1 MMKALI
7 YKDLI
12 SIKNALLLQFV
23 IIIGLG
29 IYFYK
34 ENQLVLIPLFFI
46 LIPIIL
52 LGMVFGIDNQYST
65 DKYLI
70 SSGISRKKI
79 VFSRYTII
87 WFMSI
92 FAMALSFV
100 VGFNKNPLT
109 KEIPLILILSSLFF
123 ITSIVGVVELPLMYK
138 FGAEKARLVF
148 VILYF
153 LVFAF
158 FSTVSSNKE
167 WLLEYVNK
175 GLTMDKTLLSL
186 IIFAITIIV
195 HSISVFISIKIFEN
209 KEL

>member
-1 MMKALI
+1 MKALI

-12 SIKNALLLQFV
+12 SIKNALLLQF
-23 IIIGLG
+23 IIIVGLG
-29 IYFYK
+29 VYFYK

-46 LIPIIL
+46 LVPVII

-65 DKYLI
+65 NKYLI

-87 WFMSI
+87 WFMSL

-100 VGFNKNPLT
+100 VGFNKNPIT
-109 KEIPLILILSSLFF
+109 KEIPLILLISSLFF
-123 ITSIVGVVELPLMYK
+123 VTSIVGVVELPLMYK

-153 LVFAF
+153 VVFAF
-158 FSTVSSNKE
+158 FSTISSNKE

-186 IIFAITIIV
+186 IIFTITIIV
-195 HSISVFISIKIFEN
+195 HALSIFISIKIFEN

>member
-1 MMKALI
+1 MKALI

-12 SIKNALLLQFV
+12 SIKNALLLQFAV
-23 IIIGLG
+23 IIGLG

-87 WFMSI
+87 WFMSL
-92 FAMALSFV
+92 FAIALSFV

-158 FSTVSSNKE
+158 FSTISSNKE

>member
-1 MMKALI
+1 MKALI

-12 SIKNALLLQFV
+12 SIKNALLLQFAV
-23 IIIGLG
+23 IIGLG

-46 LIPIIL
+46 LVPVIL

-87 WFMSI
+87 WFMSL

-109 KEIPLILILSSLFF
+109 KEIPLILILSALFF

-153 LVFAF
+153 VVFAF
-158 FSTVSSNKE
+158 FSTISSNKE

-186 IIFAITIIV
+186 IIFTITIIV

>member
-1 MMKALI
+1 MKALI

-46 LIPIIL
+46 LVPVIL

-87 WFMSI
+87 WFMSL

-109 KEIPLILILSSLFF
+109 KEIPLILLISSLFF
-123 ITSIVGVVELPLMYK
+123 VTSIVGVVELPLMYK

-153 LVFAF
+153 VVFAF
-158 FSTVSSNKE
+158 FSTISSNKE

>member
-1 MMKALI
+1 MKALI

-65 DKYLI
+65 NKYLI

-87 WFMSI
+87 WFMSL
-92 FAMALSFV
+92 FAIALSFV

-109 KEIPLILILSSLFF
+109 KEIPLILIISSLFF

-158 FSTVSSNKE
+158 FSTISSNKE

-195 HSISVFISIKIFEN
+195 HTISVFISIKIFEN

>member
-1 MMKALI
+1 MKALI

-23 IIIGLG
+23 IIVGLG
-29 IYFYK
+29 VYFYK

-46 LIPIIL
+46 LVPVIL
-52 LGMVFGIDNQYST
+52 LGMVFGMDNQYST

-87 WFMSI
+87 WFMSL

-153 LVFAF
+153 LVFTF
-158 FSTVSSNKE
+158 FSTISSNKE

-186 IIFAITIIV
+186 IIFTITIIV
-195 HSISVFISIKIFEN
+195 HALSVFISIKIFEN

>member
-1 MMKALI
+1 MKALI

-12 SIKNALLLQFV
+12 SIKNALLLQFAV
-23 IIIGLG
+23 IIGLG

-87 WFMSI
+87 WFMSL
-92 FAMALSFV
+92 FAIALSFV

-158 FSTVSSNKE
+158 FSTISSNKE

-195 HSISVFISIKIFEN
+195 HALSVFISIKIFEN

>member
-1 MMKALI
+1 MKALI

-46 LIPIIL
+46 LVPIIL

-65 DKYLI
+65 NKYLI

-87 WFMSI
+87 WFMSL
-92 FAMALSFV
+92 FAIALSFV

-158 FSTVSSNKE
+158 FSTISSNKE

-186 IIFAITIIV
+186 IIFTITIIV
-195 HSISVFISIKIFEN
+195 HALSVFISIKIFEN

>member
-1 MMKALI
+1 MKALI

-23 IIIGLG
+23 VIIGLG

-87 WFMSI
+87 WFMSL
-92 FAMALSFV
+92 FAMALSFI

-153 LVFAF
+153 VVFAF
-158 FSTVSSNKE
+158 FSTISSNKE
-167 WLLEYVNK
+167 WILEYVNK

-186 IIFAITIIV
+186 IIFVITIIV

>member
-1 MMKALI
+1 MKALI

-12 SIKNALLLQFV
+12 SIKNALLLQFAV
-23 IIIGLG
+23 IIGLG

-87 WFMSI
+87 WFMSL
-92 FAMALSFV
+92 FAIALSFV

-158 FSTVSSNKE
+158 FSTISSNKE

-175 GLTMDKTLLSL
+175 GLTIDKTLLSL

-195 HSISVFISIKIFEN
+195 HALSVFISIKIFEN

>member
-1 MMKALI
+1 MKALI

-87 WFMSI
+87 WFMSL
-92 FAMALSFV
+92 FAIALSFV

-109 KEIPLILILSSLFF
+109 KEIPLILLISSLFF

-138 FGAEKARLVF
+138 FGAEKARFIF

-153 LVFAF
+153 IVFAF
-158 FSTVSSNKE
+158 FSTISSNKE
-167 WLLEYVNK
+167 WILEYVNK

-186 IIFAITIIV
+186 IIFVITIIV

>member
-1 MMKALI
+1 MKALI

-23 IIIGLG
+23 IIVGLG

-46 LIPIIL
+46 LVPVIL

-65 DKYLI
+65 NKYLI

-87 WFMSI
+87 WLMSL
-92 FAMALSFV
+92 FAIALSFV

-109 KEIPLILILSSLFF
+109 KEIPLILILSALFF

-153 LVFAF
+153 VVFAF
-158 FSTVSSNKE
+158 FSTISSNKE

-175 GLTMDKTLLSL
+175 GLTMNKTLLALL
-186 IIFAITIIV
+186 IFILTIII
-195 HSISVFISIKIFEN
+195 HALSVFSSIKIFEN

>member
-1 MMKALI
+1 MKALI

-12 SIKNALLLQFV
+12 SIKNALLLQF
-23 IIIGLG
+23 IIIVGLG
-29 IYFYK
+29 VYFYK
-34 ENQLVLIPLFFI
+34 ENQLILIPLFFI
-46 LIPIIL
+46 LVPVII

-65 DKYLI
+65 NKYLI

-87 WFMSI
+87 WFMSL
-92 FAMALSFV
+92 FAMALSFI

-158 FSTVSSNKE
+158 FSTISSNKE

-186 IIFAITIIV
+186 IIFTITIIV

>member
-1 MMKALI
+1 MKALI

-23 IIIGLG
+23 IIVGLG
-29 IYFYK
+29 VYFYK

-87 WFMSI
+87 WFMSL
-92 FAMALSFV
+92 FAIALSFV

-138 FGAEKARLVF
+138 FGAEKARFIF

-153 LVFAF
+153 IVFAF
-158 FSTVSSNKE
+158 FSTISSNKE

>member
-1 MMKALI
+1 MKALI
-7 YKDLI
+7 YKDFI
-12 SIKNALLLQFV
+12 SIKNALLLQFI

-46 LIPIIL
+46 LVPVIL

-65 DKYLI
+65 NKYLI

-87 WFMSI
+87 WFMSL
-92 FAMALSFV
+92 FAIALSFV

-109 KEIPLILILSSLFF
+109 KEIPLILILSALFF

-153 LVFAF
+153 VVFAF
-158 FSTVSSNKE
+158 FSTISSNKE

-175 GLTMDKTLLSL
+175 GLTMNKTLLALL
-186 IIFAITIIV
+186 IFILTIII
-195 HSISVFISIKIFEN
+195 HALSVFSSSKIFEN

>member
-1 MMKALI
+1 MKALI

-46 LIPIIL
+46 LIPIIV

-87 WFMSI
+87 WFMSL
-92 FAMALSFV
+92 FAMALSFL

-158 FSTVSSNKE
+158 FSTISSNKE

-195 HSISVFISIKIFEN
+195 HLISVFISIKIFEN

>member
-1 MMKALI
+1 MKALI

-23 IIIGLG
+23 IIVGLG

-46 LIPIIL
+46 LVPVIL
-52 LGMVFGIDNQYST
+52 LGMVFGMDNQYST
-65 DKYLI
+65 NKYLI

-79 VFSRYTII
+79 VISRYMII
-87 WFMSI
+87 LFMSL
-92 FAMALSFV
+92 FAIGLSFV
-100 VGFNKNPLT
+100 VGFDKNSLT
-109 KEIPLILILSSLFF
+109 KEIPMLLILSSLFF

-138 FGAEKARLVF
+138 FGAEKARFIF

-153 LVFAF
+153 IVFAF

-167 WLLEYVNK
+167 WLLEYINK
-175 GLTMDKTLLSL
+175 GLSMDKTILTILIFVTTIIIHLLS
-186 IIFAITIIV
+186 IF
-195 HSISVFISIKIFEN
+195 SSIKIFEN

>member
-1 MMKALI
+1 MKALI

-12 SIKNALLLQFV
+12 SIKNALLLQFAV
-23 IIIGLG
+23 IIGLG
-29 IYFYK
+29 LYFYK

-52 LGMVFGIDNQYST
+52 LGMVFGVDNQYST
-65 DKYLI
+65 NKYLI

-87 WFMSI
+87 WFMSL

-109 KEIPLILILSSLFF
+109 KEIPLILLISSLFF

-138 FGAEKARLVF
+138 FGAEKARFIF

-153 LVFAF
+153 IVFAF
-158 FSTVSSNKE
+158 FSTISSNKE

>member
-1 MMKALI
+1 MKALI

-12 SIKNALLLQFV
+12 SIKNALLLQFAV
-23 IIIGLG
+23 IIGLG

-87 WFMSI
+87 WFMSL

-123 ITSIVGVVELPLMYK
+123 ITSIVGVVELPLIYK

-153 LVFAF
+153 VVFAF
-158 FSTVSSNKE
+158 FSTISSNKE

-195 HSISVFISIKIFEN
+195 HAFSVFISIKIFEN

>member
-1 MMKALI
+1 MKALI

-46 LIPIIL
+46 LIPIIV

-87 WFMSI
+87 WFMSL

-158 FSTVSSNKE
+158 FSTISSNKE

-195 HSISVFISIKIFEN
+195 HTLSVFISIKIFEN

>member
-1 MMKALI
+1 MKALI

-23 IIIGLG
+23 VIIGLG

-65 DKYLI
+65 NKYLI

-87 WFMSI
+87 WFMSL

-109 KEIPLILILSSLFF
+109 KEIPLILLISSLFF

-138 FGAEKARLVF
+138 FGAEKARFIF

-153 LVFAF
+153 IVFAF
-158 FSTVSSNKE
+158 FSTISSNKE

-195 HSISVFISIKIFEN
+195 HALSVFISIKIFEN

>member
-1 MMKALI
+1 MKALI

-46 LIPIIL
+46 LIPIIV

-87 WFMSI
+87 WFMSL
-92 FAMALSFV
+92 FAIALSFV

-195 HSISVFISIKIFEN
+195 HTLSVFISIKIFEN

>member
-1 MMKALI
+1 MKALI

-23 IIIGLG
+23 IIVGLG
-29 IYFYK
+29 VYFYK

-46 LIPIIL
+46 LVPVIL
-52 LGMVFGIDNQYST
+52 LGMVFGMDNQYST

-109 KEIPLILILSSLFF
+109 KEIPPILILSSLFF

-153 LVFAF
+153 VVFAF
-158 FSTVSSNKE
+158 FSTISSNKE
-167 WLLEYVNK
+167 WILEYVNK

-186 IIFAITIIV
+186 MIFAITIIV

>member
-1 MMKALI
+1 MKALI

-23 IIIGLG
+23 VIIGLG

-87 WFMSI
+87 WFMSL

-109 KEIPLILILSSLFF
+109 KEIPLILLISSLFF
-123 ITSIVGVVELPLMYK
+123 VTSIVGVVELPLMYK

-153 LVFAF
+153 IVFAF
-158 FSTVSSNKE
+158 FSTISSNKE
-167 WLLEYVNK
+167 WILEYVNK

>member
-1 MMKALI
+1 MKALI

-12 SIKNALLLQFV
+12 SIKNALLLQFAV
-23 IIIGLG
+23 IIGLG

-65 DKYLI
+65 NKYLI

-87 WFMSI
+87 WFMSL

-138 FGAEKARLVF
+138 FGAEKARFIF

-153 LVFAF
+153 IVFAF

>member
-1 MMKALI
+1 MKALI

-12 SIKNALLLQFV
+12 SIKNALLLQFAV
-23 IIIGLG
+23 IIGLG

-87 WFMSI
+87 WFMSL

-109 KEIPLILILSSLFF
+109 KEIPLILLISSLFF

-138 FGAEKARLVF
+138 FGAEKARFIF

-153 LVFAF
+153 IVFAF
-158 FSTVSSNKE
+158 FSTISSNKE

-195 HSISVFISIKIFEN
+195 HALSIFISIKIFEN

>member
-1 MMKALI
+1 MKALI

-12 SIKNALLLQFV
+12 SIKNALLLQFAV
-23 IIIGLG
+23 IIGLG

-65 DKYLI
+65 NKYLI

-87 WFMSI
+87 WFMSL
-92 FAMALSFV
+92 FSMALSFV

-138 FGAEKARLVF
+138 FGAEKARFIF

-158 FSTVSSNKE
+158 FSTISSNKE

-195 HSISVFISIKIFEN
+195 HALSIFISIKIFEN

>member
-1 MMKALI
+1 MEALI

-12 SIKNALLLQFV
+12 SIKNALLLQF
-23 IIIGLG
+23 IIIVGLG
-29 IYFYK
+29 VYFYK

-46 LIPIIL
+46 LVPVII

-65 DKYLI
+65 NKYLI

-87 WFMSI
+87 WFMSL
-92 FAMALSFV
+92 FAMALSFI

-153 LVFAF
+153 VVFAF
-158 FSTVSSNKE
+158 FSTISSNKE

-186 IIFAITIIV
+186 IIFTITIIV
-195 HSISVFISIKIFEN
+195 HALSVFISIKIFEN

>member
-1 MMKALI
+1 MKALI

-46 LIPIIL
+46 LIPIIV

-87 WFMSI
+87 WFMSL

-153 LVFAF
+153 VVFAF
-158 FSTVSSNKE
+158 FSTISSNKE

-186 IIFAITIIV
+186 IIFTITIIV
-195 HSISVFISIKIFEN
+195 HALSVFISIKIFEN

>member
-1 MMKALI
+1 MKALI

-12 SIKNALLLQFV
+12 SIKNALLLQFL

-87 WFMSI
+87 WFMSL
-92 FAMALSFV
+92 FAIALSFV
-100 VGFNKNPLT
+100 VGFNKNPLI

-158 FSTVSSNKE
+158 FSTISSNKE

-186 IIFAITIIV
+186 IIFTITIIV
-195 HSISVFISIKIFEN
+195 HALSVFISIKIFEN

>member
-1 MMKALI
+1 MKALI

-12 SIKNALLLQFV
+12 SIKNALLLQFAV
-23 IIIGLG
+23 IIGLG
-29 IYFYK
+29 LYFYK

-52 LGMVFGIDNQYST
+52 LGMVFGVDNQYST
-65 DKYLI
+65 NKYLI

-87 WFMSI
+87 WFMSL

-138 FGAEKARLVF
+138 FGAEKARFIF

-153 LVFAF
+153 IVFAF
-158 FSTVSSNKE
+158 FSTISSNKE
-167 WLLEYVNK
+167 WILEYVNK

-186 IIFAITIIV
+186 IIFTITIIV

-209 KEL
+209 KELW

>member
-1 MMKALI
+1 MKALI

-12 SIKNALLLQFV
+12 SIKNALLLQFAV
-23 IIIGLG
+23 IIGLG

-34 ENQLVLIPLFFI
+34 ENQFVLIPLFFI

-52 LGMVFGIDNQYST
+52 LGMVFGIDSQYST

-87 WFMSI
+87 WFMSL
-92 FAMALSFV
+92 FAMALSFI

-158 FSTVSSNKE
+158 FSTVLSNKE